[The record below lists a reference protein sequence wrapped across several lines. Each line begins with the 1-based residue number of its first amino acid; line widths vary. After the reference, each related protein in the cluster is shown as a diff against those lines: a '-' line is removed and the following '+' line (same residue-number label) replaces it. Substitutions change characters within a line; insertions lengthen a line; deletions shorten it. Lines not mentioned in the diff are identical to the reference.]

1 MSILTHIAGIEL
13 GGTKSIAILAR
24 GREIVDRRVVHTT
37 TPAETLTTLHG
48 QLARWQEEIGIAAIG
63 IASFG
68 PVQLDPS
75 AQDYGYMLATP
86 KAGWSGAAVA
96 ATLVEGLSVP
106 WRIDTD
112 VNGAALAE
120 WRWGAAQGRD
130 SLCYFTIGTGV
141 GGGLVINGAPV
152 HGAMHPELGHLCL
165 RRLPRDIF
173 AGICPFHGDCIEGL
187 ISGPALAQRFGADPA
202 GVDDGDDRW
211 DAVAHDLAQLVGTI
225 LLTTS
230 AQRILLGGGVMTK
243 RPLLLAKVRAS
254 VVAQLGS
261 YLPFLTA
268 ESGRS
273 LIDVPGLGAD
283 AGPLGAIAL
292 ALMAQDQG

>member
-1 MSILTHIAGIEL
+1 MSVLTHIAGIEL
-13 GGTKSIAILAR
+13 GGTKSIAILGR

-37 TPAETLTTLHG
+37 TPAETLTTLHD
-48 QLARWQEEIGIAAIG
+48 QLARWQDEIGIAAIG

-75 AQDYGYMLATP
+75 APDYGCILATP

-96 ATLVEGLSVP
+96 ATLVEGVGVP

-120 WRWGAAQGRD
+120 WRWGAAQGQN

-141 GGGLVINGAPV
+141 GGGLVINGAPL
-152 HGAMHPELGHLCL
+152 HGAMHPELGHLRL
-165 RRLPRDIF
+165 RRL
-173 AGICPFHGDCIEGL
+173 AGDGFTGVCPFHDDCIEGL
-187 ISGPALAQRFGADPA
+187 ISGPALARRFGTDPA
-202 GVDDGDDRW
+202 SVDDGDNRW

-230 AQRILLGGGVMTK
+230 AQRVLLGGGVMTK
-243 RPLLLAKVRAS
+243 RPLLLANVRAL
-254 VVAQLGS
+254 VVAQLSS

-268 ESGRS
+268 DSARS
-273 LIDVPGLGAD
+273 LIDVPALGAD

-292 ALMAQDQG
+292 ALMAHEQG